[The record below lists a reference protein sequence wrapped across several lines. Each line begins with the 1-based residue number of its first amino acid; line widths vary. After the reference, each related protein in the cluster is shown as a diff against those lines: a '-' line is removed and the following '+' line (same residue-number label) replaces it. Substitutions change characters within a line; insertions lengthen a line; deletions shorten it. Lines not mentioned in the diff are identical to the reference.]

1 MLLFIL
7 IFFFFFIIFKIVLFL
22 FVFFFFFKQKT
33 AYEML
38 SGDWSSDVLFRS
50 RVAQR
55 AGNGPC
61 RCRARPDQ
69 QRSATMDPRL
79 RSEERRVGKECR
91 LTCRYRWSP

>member
-22 FVFFFFFKQKT
+22 FVFFFFFKRKT

-50 RVAQR
+50 LPDELVELRRAQDR
-55 AGNGPC
+55 Y
-61 RCRARPDQ
+61 R
-69 QRSATMDPRL
+69 QRSRQHCLLMDE

-91 LTCRYRWSP
+91 LTCRSRWSPY